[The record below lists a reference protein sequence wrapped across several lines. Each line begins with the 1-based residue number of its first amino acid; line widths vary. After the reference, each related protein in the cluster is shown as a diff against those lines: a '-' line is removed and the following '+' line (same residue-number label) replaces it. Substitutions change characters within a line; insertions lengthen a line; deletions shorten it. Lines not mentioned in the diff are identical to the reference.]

1 MAEIVFSRVIAVSS
15 HAQDWARGRAAEHT
29 FIHSYNSTD
38 GILNIPQALLGVDI
52 PLWIK
57 QMRSLTSW
65 NFSRDD
71 RPQVNQ

>member
-52 PLWIK
+52 PL
-57 QMRSLTSW
+57 
-65 NFSRDD
+65 
-71 RPQVNQ
+71 